1 MTRVN
6 CDGRSL
12 SGLLIL
18 PSPSISLRSSLSLP
32 PPVSPTSSRKPPSL
46 SSPLREQAE
55 DEAEVER
62 DEEDEE
68 EEVMVV
74 FVEVEG
80 QEVMDGEMVVED
92 PDTEG
97 EMVEQE
103 VEEEDDENGG
113 EKEFAPDTEGET
125 EVEEEEMEVA
135 GTDVVE
141 SCEGVEE
148 GGVEGGGGKGV
159 RMMDLS
165 SLRQGRR

>member
-1 MTRVN
+1 
-6 CDGRSL
+6 
-12 SGLLIL
+12 
-18 PSPSISLRSSLSLP
+18 
-32 PPVSPTSSRKPPSL
+32 
-46 SSPLREQAE
+46 
-55 DEAEVER
+55 
-62 DEEDEE
+62 
-68 EEVMVV
+68 MVV
-74 FVEVEG
+74 LVEVEG
-80 QEVMDGEMVVED
+80 QEVRDGEMVVED

-103 VEEEDDENGG
+103 VEEDDDENGG
-113 EKEFAPDTEGET
+113 EKEFVPDTEGET
-125 EVEEEEMEVA
+125 EVEEEMEVA